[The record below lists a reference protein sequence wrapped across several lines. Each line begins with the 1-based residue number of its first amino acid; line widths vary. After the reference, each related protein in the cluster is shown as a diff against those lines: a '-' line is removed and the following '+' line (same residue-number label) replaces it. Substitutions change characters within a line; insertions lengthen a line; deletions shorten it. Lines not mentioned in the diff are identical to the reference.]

1 LLEHGLS
8 YPRLDGRRVRAIAA
22 TLRKTSSFMER
33 QTARAQAARRKSAIR
48 ASVASIVINTVLFAA
63 KLWVGMTIGSV
74 AIVAD
79 AWHTLSDS
87 LSSVFIAVASKLGA
101 RRADKEHP
109 FGHGRWEPIS
119 ALAVAFLL
127 AFVSYEFFTDSLSR
141 LREHESV
148 TYGMAAIIVTIA
160 SIAIKEA
167 LAQYAF
173 AVARRTKNAAVRADG
188 WHHRSD
194 ALSSVVVLAGILIG
208 SNYWW
213 IDGALGIAV
222 AAMLGFAAC
231 MVARDAITMLLGEEA
246 SGELRADVLKIVEEA
261 CPGGGEAHHI
271 HIHNYITSG
280 ELTFHIRINGNI
292 TLLEAH
298 DTATEIERRIRETL
312 GLTATVHVEPLG
324 VTHAGD

>member
-1 LLEHGLS
+1 MIMKAS
-8 YPRLDGRRVRAIAA
+8 N
-22 TLRKTSSFMER
+22 
-33 QTARAQAARRKSAIR
+33 AQAARQKSAIR

-63 KLWVGMTIGSV
+63 KLWTGAAIGSV

-87 LSSVFIAVASKLGA
+87 LSSVIIAVASKLGA

-127 AFVSYEFFTDSLSR
+127 VFIAYGFFADSIGR
-141 LREHESV
+141 LREHESAS
-148 TYGMAAIIVTIA
+148 YGMAAIIVIAA
-160 SIAIKEA
+160 SIAAKEA

-173 AVARRTKNAAVRADG
+173 AVARRTGNAAVRADG

-194 ALSSVVVLAGILIG
+194 ALSSVVVLAGILFG
-208 SNYWW
+208 NKFWW
-213 IDGALGIAV
+213 VDGALGIVV
-222 AAMLGFAAC
+222 ASMLGFAAF

-246 SGELRADVLKIVEEA
+246 SGELRADVLRIIAEV
-261 CPGGGEAHHI
+261 CPDVREAHHI

-280 ELTFHIRINGNI
+280 ELTLHIRMDGDV
-292 TLLEAH
+292 TLVEAH
-298 DTATEIERRIRETL
+298 YAATKIERSIKKVL
-312 GLTATVHVEPLG
+312 GLTATVHAEPLG
-324 VTHAGD
+324 VIHEGD

>member
-1 LLEHGLS
+1 M
-8 YPRLDGRRVRAIAA
+8 RLDGPENSTPDNR
-22 TLRKTSSFMER
+22 LRKTSSMGKEAANAQTTR
-33 QTARAQAARRKSAIR
+33 QKSAMR

-63 KLWVGMTIGSV
+63 KFWVGITIGSV

-87 LSSVFIAVASKLGA
+87 LSSVVIAVALKLGA

-127 AFVSYEFFTDSLSR
+127 VFVSYEFFTGSIER
-141 LREHESV
+141 LLEHKSV
-148 TYGMAAIIVTIA
+148 SYGTAAIIVTAA
-160 SIAIKEA
+160 SIAVKEA

-208 SNYWW
+208 SKYWW
-213 IDGALGIAV
+213 IDGALGIVV
-222 AAMLGFAAC
+222 ASMLGFAAF

-246 SGELRADVLKIVEEA
+246 SGELRADVLKIVAEA

-280 ELTFHIRINGNI
+280 ELTFHIRINGDI
-292 TLLEAH
+292 TLVEAH
-298 DTATEIERRIRETL
+298 GTATEIERKIKETL

-324 VTHAGD
+324 VTHDGD